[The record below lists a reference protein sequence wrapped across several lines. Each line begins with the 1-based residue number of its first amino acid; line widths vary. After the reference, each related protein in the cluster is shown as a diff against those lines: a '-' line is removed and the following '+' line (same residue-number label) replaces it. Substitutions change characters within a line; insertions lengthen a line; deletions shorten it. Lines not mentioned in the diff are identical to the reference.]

1 MILRYWAALWEW
13 LGPLLTQKLEYLSP
27 SLCCIVCIITCNKPF
42 CVLSLLRGFHVKIQQ
57 TSQKKICNASLR
69 NENTCLLLLKLAKN
83 IICSCWYNVY
93 KEFWNRIWSLS
104 HFLGFR
110 LQSELVTTLLVTWI
124 LSITK
129 LENYIGCNFELHEK
143 IKIII
148 STYIFLANQI
158 SA

>member
-1 MILRYWAALWEW
+1 MVKSIVNTYER
-13 LGPLLTQKLEYLSP
+13 LESLSL
-27 SLCCIVCIITCNKPF
+27 SLCCIVCVITCNKPF
-42 CVLSLLRGFHVKIQQ
+42 CVVSLLRGFYVKILQNIKNLQ
-57 TSQKKICNASLR
+57 CFFAKRKYMPAFVKT
-69 NENTCLLLLKLAKN
+69 AKN
-83 IICSCWYNVY
+83 AICSCWYNVY
-93 KEFWNRIWSLS
+93 KEFWSRIWSLS

-124 LSITK
+124 FLVTK